1 MPQNFQ
7 VFAWDRRSRLS
18 RFPNFPECRFADY
31 PDSRIFRS
39 VVPCRSSSRI
49 FRSVVLQI
57 IRIPGFSTIRPYG
70 RAMVKEGKGDKT
82 VAFSKSDGTAISFKA
97 SVTRS
102 KQPTNNYLRHARKSG
117 RMTVSAGAKKPKKTG
132 GNFVRKPPT
141 PEK

>member
-1 MPQNFQ
+1 M
-7 VFAWDRRSRLS
+7 
-18 RFPNFPECRFADY
+18 
-31 PDSRIFRS
+31 
-39 VVPCRSSSRI
+39 
-49 FRSVVLQI
+49 QI
-57 IRIPGFSTIRPYG
+57 IRIPEFSTIRPYG

-97 SVTRS
+97 RVTRS

-141 PEK
+141 FISKKRSTPKKDDH

>member
-7 VFAWDRRSRLS
+7 VYAWDRRSRLIGFPDFAVPIIRIPGFS
-18 RFPNFPECRFADY
+18 RR
-31 PDSRIFRS
+31 
-39 VVPCRSSSRI
+39 VVPCRPSSRI

-97 SVTRS
+97 RVTRS
-102 KQPTNNYLRHARKSG
+102 K
-117 RMTVSAGAKKPKKTG
+117 
-132 GNFVRKPPT
+132 
-141 PEK
+141 